1 MPLTD
6 EWIEEQLKLCEEATA
21 GPWGSYPRWFQP
33 RYDDATIIDWN
44 IECSPDL
51 PGFRLLGS
59 FESEANASLVAAA
72 REGYPLVLE
81 WLQELRAEM
90 DAIRYAAHMPDDYE
104 FGLPSWINQ
113 HLYGELI
120 ALRDADGGP
129 ISRSEDI
136 EEIRR
141 LRDLLAQEDADASTE

>member
-1 MPLTD
+1 MPAPLTD
-6 EWIEEQLKLCEEATA
+6 EWIKEQLKLCNEATR
-21 GPWGSYPRWFQP
+21 GPWYASTRPWVGMIEDGNHYFVAQDMLPR
-33 RYDDATIIDWN
+33 
-44 IECSPDL
+44 
-51 PGFRLLGS
+51 
-59 FESEANASLVAAA
+59 NAAFIAAA

-81 WLQELRAEM
+81 WVQELRAEM
-90 DAIRYAAHMPDDYE
+90 DAICYAAHMPDDYE

-136 EEIRR
+136 DEIRR
-141 LRDLLAQEDADASTE
+141 LRALLGKEAADAS